1 MQIKIIW
8 TGKTKNSP
16 IRSLTTD
23 YLARIRA
30 MVSCDVVEIR
40 NLSKARGLRGSELIM
55 AEGAEILRFL
65 PDTGCTV
72 VLDERGKQFSSEEL
86 AGWFESEQM
95 KGTREVWFVVGGHAG
110 MDSRVAG
117 RAHFKLSL
125 GKMTW
130 THEMCRAL
138 LLEQIYRAFS
148 IMRKIPYH
156 K

>member
-1 MQIKIIW
+1 MNIKIIW

-30 MVSCDVVEIR
+30 MVPCDVVEIR
-40 NLSKARGLRGSELIM
+40 DLSKARGLRGTELIM

-65 PDTGCTV
+65 PDTGRTV
-72 VLDERGKQFSSEEL
+72 ALDERGKQFSSEEF

-95 KGTREVWFVVGGHAG
+95 KGTREVAFVVGGHEG

-117 RAHFKLSL
+117 RAHLKLSL

-130 THEMCRAL
+130 THELCRVL